1 MTSRRAEM
9 TSRHAEMTPRH
20 TDAGDAALHPALHPA
35 HAPLR
40 PAHAPRRRGLA
51 GVGDAAGDIISDL
64 LRRCREGCGREGRQR
79 LCSARALLSAL
90 LSRYGYTLVVA
101 FATAMLTF
109 PFGFFRS
116 SPQDVTNELFQP

>member
-35 HAPLR
+35 LR

-64 LRRCREGCGREGRQR
+64 LRRCREGCSREWRQR

-116 SPQDVTNELFQP
+116 SPQDVTNELVQP

>member
-1 MTSRRAEM
+1 MTSRHAEM
-9 TSRHAEMTPRH
+9 TSRHAQMTPRH

-35 HAPLR
+35 HAP
-40 PAHAPRRRGLA
+40 RRRVLA

>member
-1 MTSRRAEM
+1 MASEM
-9 TSRHAEMTPRH
+9 ASEMAPRH
-20 TDAGDAALHPALHPA
+20 TDAADAALRPALYSA
-35 HAPLR
+35 LR
-40 PAHAPRRRGLA
+40 PAHAPRRLA

-64 LRRCREGCGREGRQR
+64 LRRWREACSGGCRASR
-79 LCSARALLSAL
+79 LCSVQSLLSAL

-101 FATAMLTF
+101 FATAMLTY

>member
-1 MTSRRAEM
+1 MTS
-9 TSRHAEMTPRH
+9 RH
-20 TDAGDAALHPALHPA
+20 TDAGDPTLRPALHPALRPA
-35 HAPLR
+35 LH

-51 GVGDAAGDIISDL
+51 GVVDAAGDIISDL
-64 LRRCREGCGREGRQR
+64 LRSCREGCGREGRQR
-79 LCSARALLSAL
+79 LCSARSLLSAL

-116 SPQDVTNELFQP
+116 SPQDVTNELVQP